1 MFKIKYVIHLIK
13 HDKIKLKTQKQSKR
27 YIPEVMNFIVK
38 SLLMIIPE
46 SYITEKTK
54 TSLLNSKIIVNNEK
68 FKLIGKDWKKTE
80 LQALNLALVM
90 SNNTTK
96 KENAKYNKSN
106 ELR

>member
-1 MFKIKYVIHLIK
+1 
-13 HDKIKLKTQKQSKR
+13 
-27 YIPEVMNFIVK
+27 MNFIVK